1 LRFFEI
7 DRADGGKGISSKNW
21 IFIGDDFNLARAV
34 LENYN
39 ANTAAL
45 ISSTSYQYTKIASQ
59 DDWVDMLQAAFIAN
73 NVQFDIA
80 SRGGPVPM
88 ERACLGARCPDE
100 TEWCEHD
107 PECSE
112 SPYQEPNAR
121 LKAGVVAGFCI
132 AGAAVILVIVSL
144 IFVRRLK
151 QQKER
156 IKAQF
161 ASRIAATIDL
171 GVDANIAMNPDALKA
186 EFQKIDSG
194 ADDGGDGYI
203 SKDEL
208 WAFMSS
214 GKAGTMTKK
223 DFDVLFLTL
232 DDDGNGKVD
241 YLEFINFLSTCGAY
255 VEKEVQNKEDFV
267 DDQES
272 A

>member
-1 LRFFEI
+1 MRFFKK
-7 DRADGGKGISSKNW
+7 DRPDGGKAISSKNW

-39 ANTAAL
+39 AQTAAL

-59 DDWVDMLQAAFIAN
+59 DEWVDMLQAALIAN
-73 NVQFDIA
+73 NVQVDIA

-88 ERACLGARCPDE
+88 EKACLAEKCP
-100 TEWCEHD
+100 TEADWCERD

-112 SPYQEPNAR
+112 SPYKEPNAR
-121 LKAGVVAGFCI
+121 LKAGVVAGFCA
-132 AGAAVILVIVSL
+132 AGAAVILAIVIL
-144 IFVRRLK
+144 IFIRRLK

-194 ADDGGDGYI
+194 AADGGNGYI

-208 WAFMSS
+208 WSFMSS
-214 GKAGTMTKK
+214 GKAGTMNKK
-223 DFDVLFLTL
+223 DFDVLFLAL

-241 YLEFINFLSTCGAY
+241 YIEFINFLSSCGAY
-255 VEKEVQNKEDFV
+255 VEKEVQNKQENFA
-267 DDQES
+267 DD

>member
-1 LRFFEI
+1 
-7 DRADGGKGISSKNW
+7 
-21 IFIGDDFNLARAV
+21 
-34 LENYN
+34 
-39 ANTAAL
+39 
-45 ISSTSYQYTKIASQ
+45 
-59 DDWVDMLQAAFIAN
+59 
-73 NVQFDIA
+73 
-80 SRGGPVPM
+80 M
-88 ERACLGARCPDE
+88 ERACLGAKCPNE

-112 SPYQEPNAR
+112 SPYKEPNAR

-132 AGAAVILVIVSL
+132 AGAVVILAIVTL
-144 IFVRRLK
+144 MFVRRLK

-156 IKAQF
+156 IKAHF

-194 ADDGGDGYI
+194 VEGGGDGYL

-208 WAFMSS
+208 WEFMSS
-214 GKAGTMTKK
+214 GKAGTITKK

-241 YLEFINFLSTCGAY
+241 YIEFIKFLSACGAY
-255 VEKEVQNKEDFV
+255 VEREVQKKEDFV
-267 DDQES
+267 DNENS